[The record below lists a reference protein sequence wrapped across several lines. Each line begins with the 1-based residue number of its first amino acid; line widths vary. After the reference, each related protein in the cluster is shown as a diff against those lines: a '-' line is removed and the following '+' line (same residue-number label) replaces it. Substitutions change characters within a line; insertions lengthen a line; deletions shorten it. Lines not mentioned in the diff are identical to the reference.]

1 MHFSRIDKHDA
12 SDRRY
17 VLTSTIGKLLRA
29 LFNDSYHIALM
40 RMRSKAV
47 RDICRMQQFKITE
60 RGVMP
65 EFDMLMLHTFLLLGK
80 VQMNVT
86 CLINRKVQP
95 CHAER
100 SEASVSLGTEMLRF
114 ADPSLHSG

>member
-12 SDRRY
+12 SGRRY

-40 RMRSKAV
+40 RMGSKAV
-47 RDICRMQQFKITE
+47 RDICRMQQLKVTE

-65 EFDMLMLHTFLLLGK
+65 EFDMLMLHTFLLIIEPYLNS
-80 VQMNVT
+80 VITVDVT
-86 CLINRKVQP
+86 ARNSSIAILPSI
-95 CHAER
+95 
-100 SEASVSLGTEMLRF
+100 SVL
-114 ADPSLHSG
+114 